1 MRRLLDSDWGRL
13 AKFAIG
19 LTLLALAISN
29 TLPLGLTVMA
39 VVAGFIAM
47 SVAWSGSCP
56 LFAVNWARAARR
68 FFSKEDAR
76 QR

>member
-1 MRRLLDSDWGRL
+1 MQKLLDSDWGRL

-19 LTLLALAISN
+19 LLLLALAISN

-56 LFAVNWARAARR
+56 LFAVTRIRALKRIFR
-68 FFSKEDAR
+68 DDSSR
-76 QR
+76 